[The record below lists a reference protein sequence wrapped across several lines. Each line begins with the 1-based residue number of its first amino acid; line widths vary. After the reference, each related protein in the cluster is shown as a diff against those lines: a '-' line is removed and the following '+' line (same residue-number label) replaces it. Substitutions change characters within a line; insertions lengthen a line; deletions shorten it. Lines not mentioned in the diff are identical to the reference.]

1 MLVRNAESSLSRL
14 FLIGLPIATV
24 IVLTNIT
31 DPINSPKLLITGA
44 LAGGVCAIA
53 IVFGIKQL
61 WVDAKWLIISGVV
74 FVLTMLNGVIQSSSP
89 LSQNL
94 YGVQA
99 RNTGFFTY
107 VFLLLIAL
115 STSLLREKKSFKY
128 LSVGMLFAA
137 VINIVYGAWII
148 IFGDFFPWSNTENAV
163 IGFFGNTNFMGAFLG
178 MFIAGASAWSLSGS
192 LATWQRISLLCLNAI
207 AFYEIIQT
215 NAIQGRVLTVT
226 GLFIVGFY
234 FLRSKV
240 QSRMP
245 VILYSF
251 VGAVLGF
258 IALLGT
264 LQRGPLTEYIYKVS
278 VSLRGQYWQAGIG
291 MGNANPFSGV
301 GMDAYGDNYRKFRS
315 IEAATKTPG
324 PDTTTNAAHNV
335 VIDFFASGGW
345 PLMLSYLA
353 TLIIAAIALVR
364 VTLRDR
370 EYNPEFVAIASVWIC
385 YQLQSIISINQ
396 IGLAIW
402 GWVLTGALVG
412 YERATREKSK
422 DSSGNTENSRTVNAA
437 SPRKDKRKNKGNEI
451 EQGFTPGLVGAI
463 GVAIG
468 ALLALP
474 PLTSDLN
481 WRTTFNNL
489 NLQTIE
495 EKTKVT
501 YFNPTNSFQLVS
513 SGILFESN
521 KYYDLAYRYAKRA
534 VEFNPDDFKS
544 WQLLLSVTNA
554 TVEDKLEATANMKRL
569 DPLNPK
575 LFDVN
580 P

>member
-1 MLVRNAESSLSRL
+1 MLGRNAESSLSRL
-14 FLIGLPIATV
+14 FLIGLPVATV
-24 IVLTNIT
+24 IVLMNIT

-61 WVDAKWLIISGVV
+61 WLEAKWLLISGVV
-74 FVLTMLNGVIQSSSP
+74 FVLAMFNGVIQSSSP
-89 LSQNL
+89 LTQNL
-94 YGVQA
+94 YGLQA

-107 VFLLLIAL
+107 IFLLLIAL
-115 STSLLREKKSFKY
+115 SASLFREKKSFKY
-128 LSVGMLFAA
+128 LSIAMLFAA
-137 VINIVYGAWII
+137 VTNIAYGAWII
-148 IFGDFFPWSNTENAV
+148 FFGDFFPWSNTENAV

-178 MFIAGASAWSLSGS
+178 MFIAGASAWLLSGS
-192 LATWQRISLLCLNAI
+192 LTTWQRISLLCLSGL
-207 AFYEIIQT
+207 AFYEIIKT
-215 NAIQGRVLTVT
+215 YAIQGRVLTIA
-226 GLFIVGFY
+226 GLFVVGFY

-240 QSRMP
+240 QSRVP
-245 VILYSF
+245 VFLYSF
-251 VGAVLGF
+251 VGAVFGF
-258 IALLGT
+258 IALLGA
-264 LQRGPLTEYIYKVS
+264 LQKGPLTEYIYKVS

-315 IEAATKTPG
+315 LEAATNTPG

-345 PLMLSYLA
+345 PLLLSYLA

-370 EYNPEFVAIASVWIC
+370 EYKPEYVAIASVWIC

-422 DSSGNTENSRTVNAA
+422 DSSGSPENIRTINVALQ
-437 SPRKDKRKNKGNEI
+437 RKNKRKNKRNEI

-468 ALLALP
+468 ILVALP
-474 PLTSDLN
+474 PLSSDLG
-481 WRTTFNNL
+481 WRTSFNNF
-489 NLQTIE
+489 NPQTIE
-495 EKTKVT
+495 EETKVT
-501 YFNPTNSFQLVS
+501 YFSPINSYQLVS
-513 SGILFESN
+513 SGILLESN

-554 TVEDKLEATANMKRL
+554 SVEDKVQATINMKRL

-575 LFDVN
+575 LITIN